1 MRNVRRLSFVGCA
14 SFFSKNIAY
23 LCGCVVQKFV
33 QKKRITTRVFT
44 HYTQQFFIPFY
55 LHTSHLILHPTYTHS
70 LHNIFVQKLS
80 VNGVFYTLYTG
91 PITTTT
97 YNIFKKGL

>member
-1 MRNVRRLSFVGCA
+1 MRNFRRLSFVGCA
-14 SFFSKNIAY
+14 SFFSKFIAY

-70 LHNIFVQKLS
+70 LHNIFVLKLS
-80 VNGVFYTLYTG
+80 VNGMFYTLYTG